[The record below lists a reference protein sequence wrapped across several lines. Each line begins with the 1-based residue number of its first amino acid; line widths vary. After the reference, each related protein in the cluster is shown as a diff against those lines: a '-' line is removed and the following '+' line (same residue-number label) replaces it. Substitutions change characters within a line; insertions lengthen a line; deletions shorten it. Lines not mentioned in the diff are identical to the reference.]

1 MDKEACIAYGSYK
14 ESVNHDMTMTGNTAA
29 GCVFAG
35 FIAPAEDCDETDPV
49 QFKNNTAHSTYGYGM
64 YMYPNPASTKASQ
77 CVSFGYLNTYKTA
90 TSMVTMIDTK
100 LLKAHHLTVI
110 DSEKGASLN
119 TGVSDKD
126 EVEIIISDSFF
137 FGETAANDCP
147 SSEEGKCSCSSKYA
161 LMTG

>member
-1 MDKEACIAYGSYK
+1 
-14 ESVNHDMTMTGNTAA
+14 
-29 GCVFAG
+29 
-35 FIAPAEDCDETDPV
+35 
-49 QFKNNTAHSTYGYGM
+49 
-64 YMYPNPASTKASQ
+64 
-77 CVSFGYLNTYKTA
+77 
-90 TSMVTMIDTK
+90 MVTMIDTK